1 MSENSSRGI
10 LALPLE
16 LHLCIIQE
24 LHAPDVLNLGQTCNA
39 IRSSVNQRRVWEAAL
54 RATCRLNQLFE
65 PSYYPL
71 EDLDLP
77 ELQRAALEPWRRS
90 ASFAPGSII
99 EAAYRSEGSG
109 TSRNVLQKDIKLGG
123 GDHLDFEGVYIVPG
137 GRYVLGR
144 TEKYICLWDMG
155 QTSKVP
161 WNTIPDRLTPSSIMW
176 VTDGRVIWDM
186 SAPKAVDITSF
197 RFATSENE
205 TDLRVYEV
213 GPLPDVCS
221 IREIAKLQGISSVL
235 TLDDFW
241 LEGNTLVCRFDE
253 GMVVWDFI
261 QSRYTALQSRGGE
274 MSKITTNGNL
284 IVAWAGPNI
293 GVWTMPPLKPLETSS
308 SELDKLFSEEFTDGI
323 DFDTIQQ
330 DEHSLW
336 PSETYLPS
344 AWYSFPPDALEYA
357 VLHPDYDRKT
367 IKVERVLLD
376 VMAGGGFDVHN
387 RGGVGTSEVRCVRA
401 NKTASRSNRDL
412 QRGTGVS
419 GVVVRIGGEATAA
432 GVGCR
437 CEREASWVRREY
449 RRRHRGGWVSNLVI
463 GDRRLSEGKASGM
476 RCAHNGS
483 RSPKLIGANGRNGKR
498 MADVVSVPM
507 PQRLDMAD
515 EVTTCDDDDAVG
527 DGAGQ

>member
-1 MSENSSRGI
+1 MSENNSRGI
-10 LALPLE
+10 LTLPLE

-123 GDHLDFEGVYIVPG
+123 GDQLDFEGVYIVPG

-161 WNTIPDRLTPSSIMW
+161 WNTMADRLMSSSIMW
-176 VTDGRVIWDM
+176 VTHGRSIWSM

-284 IVAWAGPNI
+284 IIAWAGPNI
-293 GVWTMPPLKPLETSS
+293 GVWTIPPLKPLETSS
-308 SELDKLFSEEFTDGI
+308 SELRKLFSEEFTDGI

-330 DEHSLW
+330 DEHSPW

-376 VMAGGGFDVHN
+376 VTAGGGIYSRRSQTSFTMDLKHGPQDDEPYRTLCGSFATMVDQDLYPN
-387 RGGVGTSEVRCVRA
+387 PARVGILHSVGDDA
-401 NKTASRSNRDL
+401 RS
-412 QRGTGVS
+412 
-419 GVVVRIGGEATAA
+419 
-432 GVGCR
+432 
-437 CEREASWVRREY
+437 
-449 RRRHRGGWVSNLVI
+449 
-463 GDRRLSEGKASGM
+463 K
-476 RCAHNGS
+476 
-483 RSPKLIGANGRNGKR
+483 GANRVQHAFKDLG
-498 MADVVSVPM
+498 S
-507 PQRLDMAD
+507 LDM
-515 EVTTCDDDDAVG
+515 DDFSYCPPTGRVAFIPYQNDITIMSLAYY
-527 DGAGQ
+527 